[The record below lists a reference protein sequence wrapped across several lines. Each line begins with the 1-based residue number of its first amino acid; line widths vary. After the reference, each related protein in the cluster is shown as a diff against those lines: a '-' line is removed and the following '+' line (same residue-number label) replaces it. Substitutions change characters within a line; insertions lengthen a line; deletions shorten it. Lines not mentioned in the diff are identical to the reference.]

1 MNLPR
6 PVLIASA
13 TLFALSVVATLL
25 CLGLF
30 FWHGTNFWY
39 VYDVDEVVRVDAVV
53 SAGLS
58 GSSGL
63 LFVHFKSQESYLTF
77 EAIVFLIFFG
87 LSLVNLVLAALMLYF
102 G

>member
-1 MNLPR
+1 MHLPR
-6 PVLIASA
+6 PILVASA

-25 CLGLF
+25 CLGVF

-39 VYDVDEVVRVDAVV
+39 VYDVDGVVKVDAVV
-53 SAGLS
+53 SAGLT
-58 GSSGL
+58 GSSGV
-63 LFVHFKSQESYLTF
+63 LFLHFKSQESYLTF
-77 EAIVFLIFFG
+77 EAILFLTFFG